1 MDPRPKVHLMWHSR
15 AIRIA
20 VIDELGEFRFN
31 DVPNGPLR
39 LQVDVPP
46 NLRVVG
52 DIVVAVD
59 L

>member
-1 MDPRPKVHLMWHSR
+1 MWHSR

-46 NLRVVG
+46 NLRGVG